1 MIALPEATGP
11 RFGGVDRCPRRRLS
25 RWPLLLAAILL
36 AGMAAPAGWAT
47 EAQTPPA
54 RLGIQGLDGHPELE
68 ANVRAMVPEPRFGC
82 NAPPVRMRAYLRQA
96 REKAEA
102 ALRALGHFNAVI
114 DTAIE
119 QDGDCRGP
127 VLTIDPGPVVRVE
140 AVDIV
145 IEGPFEKDAAARRW
159 KENWPLKVGAA
170 LNQGSYDAA
179 RDGLI
184 NRAWSRGYLD
194 ARYTRRNLWVDPAAN
209 TARIELTLASG
220 PRYRFAAIRTEQDI
234 LDDAFLR
241 RLIPVQAGEPYSS
254 DRLAAIGSSLSASG
268 YFADVRV
275 RPDLDARANGAVP
288 VNVLLA
294 ERPRTG
300 YEFRLGYGTDTG
312 PRTRAE
318 VERRWVN
325 RSGHKWKAGVSLA
338 QRRQTLDSVYSIPM
352 QRPLTDRLEFY
363 ARADRED
370 NNDIVTHS
378 GTLGAQYARERGGW
392 TQAVFTE
399 YLYERT
405 RYGDAPVQDDSFL
418 LGGLKLGLRRLDDPL
433 FPVEGHSLDL
443 ILRGAAEPLFSATSL
458 VQGRARGGV
467 SRSWRRFIFQGR
479 AELGATRAD
488 DFERVPKSLRFFAGG
503 DNSVRGYGY
512 ESLGPINDEG
522 QVVGGRYLCA
532 LSAEAMYPVYGDDW
546 FAAVFVDS
554 GQAFDDLTDFRL
566 KTGAGAGIRWRSPIG
581 LVRLDLAHPFDAA
594 SSSVRLHIGIGADF

>member
-1 MIALPEATGP
+1 MTALPDAALPPLVKAGRCSKR
-11 RFGGVDRCPRRRLS
+11 RFLC
-25 RWPLLLAAILL
+25 WPLLLAVVLL
-36 AGMAAPAGWAT
+36 VVVAAPGGAA
-47 EAQTPPA
+47 EAETTPA
-54 RLGIQGLDGHPELE
+54 QLRIEGLDAHPALA
-68 ANVRAMVPEPRFGC
+68 ANVRAMVPPPGFGC
-82 NAPPVRMRAYLRQA
+82 DAPHVRWRAYLRQA
-96 REKAEA
+96 RQKAET
-102 ALRALGHFNAVI
+102 ALRALGHFNAVM
-114 DTAIE
+114 DTAIA
-119 QDGDCRGP
+119 QDGDCRVP
-127 VLTIDPGPVVRVE
+127 VLAIDPGPVVRVE

-145 IEGPFEKDAAARRW
+145 IEGPFQQDDAARRW
-159 KENWPLKVGAA
+159 RENWPLEVGAA

-179 RDGLI
+179 RDRLI
-184 NRAWSRGYLD
+184 NRARARGYLD
-194 ARYTRRNLWVDPAAN
+194 VRYTRRNLRVDPKAN
-209 TARIELTLASG
+209 TARIELTLESG
-220 PRYRFAAIRTEQDI
+220 PRYRFAAIRAEQNI

-241 RLIPVQAGEPYSS
+241 RLIPVQPGDPYSS
-254 DRLAAIGSSLSASG
+254 DRLAAIGGSLSASG

-275 RPDLDARANGAVP
+275 RPDLEARDNGAVP
-288 VNVLLA
+288 VDIQLI

-300 YEFRLGYGTDTG
+300 YEFRVGYGTDTG

-318 VERRWVN
+318 VARRWVN
-325 RSGHKWKAGVSLA
+325 RNGHKWKAGFGLA
-338 QRRQTLDSVYSIPM
+338 QREQALDAVYSIPM
-352 QRPLTDRLEFY
+352 QHPLTDRLEFY
-363 ARADRED
+363 ARIDRED
-370 NNDIVTHS
+370 NNDIVTQS

-405 RYGDAPVQDDSFL
+405 RYGDAPAQGDGFL

-433 FPVEGHSLDL
+433 FPVRGHSLDL

-458 VQGRARGGV
+458 VQGRARGVV
-467 SRSWRRFIFQGR
+467 SRTWRRFIFQGR

-488 DFERVPKSLRFFAGG
+488 DFGCVPKSLRFFAGG

-512 ESLGPINDEG
+512 ESLGPTNDEG

-554 GQAFDDLTDFRL
+554 GQAFDDLADLAF
-566 KTGAGAGIRWRSPIG
+566 KTGAGLGIRWRSPIG

>member
-1 MIALPEATGP
+1 M
-11 RFGGVDRCPRRRLS
+11 
-25 RWPLLLAAILL
+25 AAILL
-36 AGMAAPAGWAT
+36 VCVVAAPGGAA
-47 EAQTPPA
+47 EAETTPA
-54 RLGIQGLDGHPELE
+54 QLRIEGLDAHPALE
-68 ANVRAMVPEPRFGC
+68 ANVRAMVPPPGFGC
-82 NAPPVRMRAYLRQA
+82 DAPPVRFRGYLRQA
-96 REKAEA
+96 RQKAET
-102 ALRALGHFNAVI
+102 ALQALGHFNAVM
-114 DTAIE
+114 DTAIA
-119 QDGDCRGP
+119 QDGDCRVP

-145 IEGPFEKDAAARRW
+145 IEGPFQQDDAARRW
-159 KENWPLKVGAA
+159 RENWPLGVGAT

-179 RDGLI
+179 RDRLI
-184 NRAWSRGYLD
+184 NRARARGYLD
-194 ARYTRRNLWVDPAAN
+194 ARYTRRNLRVDPKAN

-220 PRYRFAAIRTEQDI
+220 ARYRFAAIRADQDI
-234 LDDAFLR
+234 LDDALLR
-241 RLIPVQAGEPYSS
+241 RLIPVREGDPYSS
-254 DRLAAIGSSLSASG
+254 DRLAEIGSSIVASG

-275 RPDLDARANGAVP
+275 RPDLDARQNGTVP
-288 VNVLLA
+288 VDVELI

-300 YEFRLGYGTDTG
+300 YEFRMGYGTDTG

-338 QRRQTLDSVYSIPM
+338 QREQALDTVYSIPM

-363 ARADRED
+363 GRADRED

-378 GTLGAQYARERGGW
+378 GTLGAQYARERNGW

-405 RYGDAPVQDDSFL
+405 RYGDAPAQDDNFL
-418 LGGLKLGLRRLDDPL
+418 LGGLKLGMRRLDDPL
-433 FPVEGHSLDL
+433 FPVRGHSLDL
-443 ILRGAAEPLFSATSL
+443 IVRGAAEPLFSATSL
-458 VQGRARGGV
+458 VQGRVRGMV
-467 SRSWRRFIFQGR
+467 SRPWRRFIFQGR
-479 AELGATRAD
+479 TELGATRAD

-512 ESLGPINDEG
+512 ESLGPTNEEG

-554 GQAFDDLTDFRL
+554 GQAFDDLSDFNL
-566 KTGAGAGIRWRSPIG
+566 KTGAGVGIRWRSPIG
-581 LVRLDLAHPFDAA
+581 LMRLDLAHPFDAT